1 MGSSGGHRKLPGGSD
16 HFSWH
21 TDKHC
26 IIIYISSPWP
36 IDHDIQDNPA
46 AMDLRENCFNRTD
59 ECCKDATFSPEAK
72 IILIFTSNHLTRVEI
87 SSHLFIWTRGPSEQ
101 ILTQSKIWVKICQMF
116 AITNEKAQII
126 WINSDNLSPL
136 GPWSGHLFSHNLKIF
151 LAGHPVGR
159 LQDAHIW
166 RGQNFYQS
174 QNSKTFF
181 KNCNYVSIFKL
192 MIQTHLSTGR
202 KCSFNLQFGMHMEVC
217 RIVIICI
224 ITIIMHM
231 KVCLYWIRFWL
242 GHHVVVI
249 RSPLWVPLE

>member
-1 MGSSGGHRKLPGGSD
+1 
-16 HFSWH
+16 
-21 TDKHC
+21 
-26 IIIYISSPWP
+26 
-36 IDHDIQDNPA
+36 
-46 AMDLRENCFNRTD
+46 MDLRENCFNRTD

-181 KNCNYVSIFKL
+181 KNCNFVS
-192 MIQTHLSTGR
+192 
-202 KCSFNLQFGMHMEVC
+202 
-217 RIVIICI
+217 
-224 ITIIMHM
+224 
-231 KVCLYWIRFWL
+231 RF
-242 GHHVVVI
+242 
-249 RSPLWVPLE
+249 SN